1 MSATPT
7 HIDQIPSQSK
17 SLVQSV
23 AKFAGL
29 SGAGWLLDFF
39 LLLAL
44 VRFLRLPVFTANLIS
59 ASTAGLF
66 VFLAS
71 RKVVFRATHGNVV
84 RRAIFYLAYTIAV
97 ILLASCAMRLLVD
110 LFHASGNVW
119 LARPVIAAA
128 LAKILVTPANLAL
141 NFVVARGVNEF
152 GKKQAE
158 IK

>member
-1 MSATPT
+1 MNATPT
-7 HIDQIPSQSK
+7 DLDQVQPASRGLFQSA
-17 SLVQSV
+17 

-44 VRFLRLPVFTANLIS
+44 VRFLKLPVFTANLIS

-71 RKVVFRATHGNVV
+71 RKVVFRATHGNVA
-84 RRAIFYLAYTIAV
+84 RRAIFYLAYTIGV
-97 ILLASCAMRLLVD
+97 ILLASWAMRLLVG
-110 LFHASGNVW
+110 LFHASGNAW

-128 LAKILVTPANLAL
+128 LAKVLVTPANLAL